1 MRNGVSFV
9 KNHFLIG
16 LSVDGI
22 KATHDLYRKDA
33 VGKDTYF
40 RILESAKLLEAA
52 GVEFNVLMVVNGKTA
67 PKIRGFMKIS
77 GSWDF
82 RGSSI
87 SPVSTPSAS
96 ARGRRN
102 ILFPRRCTEGF

>member
-1 MRNGVSFV
+1 MRNGVSFA

-40 RILESAKLLEAA
+40 RVLESAKLLEAA
-52 GVEFNVLMVVNGKTA
+52 GVELT
-67 PKIRGFMKIS
+67 
-77 GSWDF
+77 
-82 RGSSI
+82 
-87 SPVSTPSAS
+87 
-96 ARGRRN
+96 
-102 ILFPRRCTEGF
+102 C

>member
-1 MRNGVSFV
+1 MRNGVSFC

-40 RILESAKLLEAA
+40 RFGISEAFGSA
-52 GVEFNVLMVVNGKTA
+52 GVG
-67 PKIRGFMKIS
+67 I
-77 GSWDF
+77 
-82 RGSSI
+82 
-87 SPVSTPSAS
+87 
-96 ARGRRN
+96 
-102 ILFPRRCTEGF
+102 